1 MIVVSDTSV
10 ISGLIKIQ
18 ELTLLEKLFSE
29 VIIPTKVHEELKDLE
44 RFNYSLTAY
53 KEASWIEIKTA
64 SDVQLVQEL
73 SSSLDSG
80 AAEAIALALEL
91 HADFLLIDE
100 RKGRSMAEQHGLTII
115 GLVGI
120 LIKAKEL
127 NHVPIIKPLLDKLIV
142 ENFRISKVLYDNVL
156 KMVGE

>member
-18 ELTLLEKLFSE
+18 ELALLEKLFSK
-29 VIIPTKVHEELKDLE
+29 VIIPTKVQEELKDLE
-44 RFNYSLTAY
+44 FFNYSLTEY
-53 KEASWIEIKTA
+53 KKANWIEIKSA
-64 SDVQLVQEL
+64 SDTQFIQEL
-73 SSSLDSG
+73 SASLDSG
-80 AAEAIALALEL
+80 EAEATALALEL
-91 HADFLLIDE
+91 YADFLLIDE
-100 RKGRSMAEQHGLTII
+100 RKGRFTAEQYGLTII

-127 NHVPIIKPLLDKLIV
+127 NHVPVIKPLLDKLIA
-142 ENFRISKVLYDNVL
+142 ENFRVSKVLYDTVL

>member
-18 ELTLLEKLFSE
+18 ELSLLEKLFSK
-29 VIIPTKVHEELKDLE
+29 VIIPTKVQEELKDLE
-44 RFNYSLTAY
+44 FFNYNLTEY
-53 KEASWIEIKTA
+53 KEASWIEIKSA
-64 SDVQLVQEL
+64 SDTQFIQEL
-73 SSSLDSG
+73 SKSLDSG
-80 AAEAIALALEL
+80 EAEAIALALEL
-91 HADFLLIDE
+91 NADFILIDE
-100 RKGRSMAEQHGLTII
+100 RKGRSTAEQYGLTII

-127 NHVPIIKPLLDKLIV
+127 YHLPIIKPLLDKLIA
-142 ENFRISKVLYDNVL
+142 ENFRISKTLYDNVL